1 MKTPVHHWK
10 EHVTYAD
17 GREPHWTFDG
27 KPCWLATG
35 VEDKNGV
42 EIYEGDII
50 SVLEHEY
57 PFTVMFADGK
67 FWLSNNCMKCYLTY
81 FRNSKLEVVGHIEE
95 AQL

>member
-1 MKTPVHHWK
+1 MKPPVHRWK

-42 EIYEGDII
+42 EIYEGDRV
-50 SVLEHEY
+50 SVRDHEQPY
-57 PFTVMFADGK
+57 TVMFADGK
-67 FWLSNNCMKCYLTY
+67 FWLGKYYLTY
-81 FRNSKLEVVGHIEE
+81 FHNAKLEVVGHIAEE
-95 AQL
+95 TS